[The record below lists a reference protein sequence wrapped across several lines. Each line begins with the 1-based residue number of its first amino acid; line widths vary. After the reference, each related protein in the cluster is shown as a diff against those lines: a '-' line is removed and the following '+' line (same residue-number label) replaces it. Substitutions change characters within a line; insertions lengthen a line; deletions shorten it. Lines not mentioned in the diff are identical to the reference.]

1 MELLLTAALHVVAE
15 HGLRGLTHRA
25 VDREAGLPEGSC
37 SAYLRTR
44 KALVLALTQYV
55 ANSLAEDV
63 EQLAA
68 RPAACA
74 LGDDEAI
81 EAVTA
86 FFMRWLDE
94 RELLLA
100 RMELSL
106 EAARDPELAALLA
119 AFRQRLVDA
128 GRRRS
133 WPHAARTHSEALAET
148 LVASFDGVLL
158 GASAVP
164 PTAAAAVRPPV
175 DGGPDGR
182 TRVRT
187 PSRPDHDRSPPCPK
201 PSSSPPPAPRSDG
214 PAGVR

>member
-1 MELLLTAALHVVAE
+1 MPEPPLSPRMELLLTAALRVVAE

-63 EQLAA
+63 EGLAVDLTA
-68 RPAACA
+68 CELGEEAAV
-74 LGDDEAI
+74 
-81 EAVTA
+81 EAVTG

-94 RELLLA
+94 RDLLLT

-106 EAARDPELAALLA
+106 EAARDPEVAALLA
-119 AFRQRLVDA
+119 AFRRRLIGLVE
-128 GRRRS
+128 S
-133 WPHAARTHSEALAET
+133 ILSARGKDQGAALAET

-158 GASAVP
+158 GAS
-164 PTAAAAVRPPV
+164 
-175 DGGPDGR
+175 
-182 TRVRT
+182 
-187 PSRPDHDRSPPCPK
+187 SRPTSQRRPFVRQSM
-201 PSSSPPPAPRSDG
+201 
-214 PAGVR
+214 GVLMGGLG

>member
-1 MELLLTAALHVVAE
+1 MPEPPLSPRMELLLTAALHVVAE

-63 EQLAA
+63 EGLAA
-68 RPAACA
+68 DLTACA
-74 LGDDEAI
+74 LGEDQAVD
-81 EAVTA
+81 AVTA

-94 RELLLA
+94 RDLLLA

-106 EAARDPELAALLA
+106 EAARDPDLAALLA
-119 AFRQRLVDA
+119 AFRRRLIGLVE
-128 GRRRS
+128 S
-133 WPHAARTHSEALAET
+133 ILSARGKDQGAALAET

-158 GASAVP
+158 GAS
-164 PTAAAAVRPPV
+164 
-175 DGGPDGR
+175 
-182 TRVRT
+182 
-187 PSRPDHDRSPPCPK
+187 SRPAAQRRPFVRQSM
-201 PSSSPPPAPRSDG
+201 
-214 PAGVR
+214 GVLMGGLG

>member
-1 MELLLTAALHVVAE
+1 MTEAPRSPRMELLLAAALHVVAE

-55 ANSLAEDV
+55 ADSLTEDV
-63 EQLAA
+63 EGLATDLTT
-68 RPAACA
+68 CA
-74 LGDDEAI
+74 LGDDQAVD
-81 EAVTA
+81 AVTG

-119 AFRQRLVDA
+119 DFRQRLIGLVE
-128 GRRRS
+128 S
-133 WPHAARTHSEALAET
+133 ILSARGKDKGAALAET

-158 GASAVP
+158 GASS
-164 PTAAAAVRPPV
+164 RPV
-175 DGGPDGR
+175 DQRRPFVRQSMEVLMGGLG
-182 TRVRT
+182 
-187 PSRPDHDRSPPCPK
+187 
-201 PSSSPPPAPRSDG
+201 
-214 PAGVR
+214 

>member
-1 MELLLTAALHVVAE
+1 MPEPPLSPRMERLLTAALRVVAE

-63 EQLAA
+63 EGLAA
-68 RPAACA
+68 ELTTCA
-74 LGDDEAI
+74 LGEDQAV
-81 EAVTA
+81 EAVTG

-94 RELLLA
+94 RDLLLT

-106 EAARDPELAALLA
+106 EAARDPEVAALLA
-119 AFRQRLVDA
+119 AFRRRLIGLVE
-128 GRRRS
+128 S
-133 WPHAARTHSEALAET
+133 ILSARGKDQEAALAET

-158 GASAVP
+158 GAS
-164 PTAAAAVRPPV
+164 
-175 DGGPDGR
+175 
-182 TRVRT
+182 
-187 PSRPDHDRSPPCPK
+187 SRPAAQRRPFVRQSM
-201 PSSSPPPAPRSDG
+201 
-214 PAGVR
+214 GVLMGGLG